1 MSMKNYTGL
10 LLHRDSAIAYLIIG
24 GGLLLA
30 LAYAFLF
37 PSMFPGFAG

>member
-1 MSMKNYTGL
+1 MSMKNYSAF